1 MKIWCSSPPPQIL
14 APFFLVDLYST
25 PLSVFEGSSP
35 LAFGL
40 RVILELFLSTS
51 NLKVI
56 LVSL

>member
-1 MKIWCSSPPPQIL
+1 MKIWCSSSPPVL

-25 PLSVFEGSSP
+25 LLSVFGGSSP
-35 LAFGL
+35 LAAVL

-51 NLKVI
+51 GLRVI